1 MVARTRTL
9 SRRALNRALL
19 ERQLLLRRRRL
30 PPLRVVERLVGMH
43 AQVPRD
49 AYIGI
54 WSRVDGFRPQTL
66 SDAIEDRRAV
76 RMTLFRGTLHLVTAE
91 DALAL
96 RPVVQPII
104 ERTFRSSSPYRT
116 ARDTVD
122 VDELLAFLRRRLE
135 ERPSS
140 RAELV
145 EAIRE
150 RWPGRDAEALGYAM
164 YLLDTCQVTPR
175 GLWGRSG
182 RAAFTTL
189 GRWLGR
195 TPSTT
200 GDPEALILRYLAAFG
215 PASPADAQ
223 AWSGLG
229 GMGELLERLRPRLR
243 TFRSEDG
250 RELFDVPR
258 GALPDPDTPAPV
270 RFMPEYD
277 NASIGFRDRSRIV
290 PEGVSLWTNAGWG
303 AVFADGMVT
312 ARWRLT
318 PARDAAVLRI
328 EPFRSL
334 TRLER
339 AEVAEEGAR
348 LAAFLV
354 PDAET
359 TIRLASTPE
368 R

>member
-9 SRRALNRALL
+9 SGRALNRALL
-19 ERQLLLRRRRL
+19 ERQLLLRRRRV
-30 PPLRVVERLVGMH
+30 PPLQVVERLVGLH

-49 AYIGI
+49 AYIAL
-54 WSRVDGFRPQTL
+54 WSRIDGFRPEAL
-66 SDAIEDRRAV
+66 SDAIEGRRAV
-76 RMTLFRGTLHLVTAE
+76 RLTLFRGTLHLVTAE
-91 DALAL
+91 DALTLRAL
-96 RPVVQPII
+96 VQPII
-104 ERTFRSSSPYRT
+104 ERTFRSSSPYRM

-122 VDELLAFLRRRLE
+122 VDELLRFLRERMV

-145 EAIRE
+145 VAIRE
-150 RWPGRDAEALGYAM
+150 RWPALDAEALGYAM

-175 GLWGRSG
+175 GLWRRSG

-189 GRWLGR
+189 GHWLGR
-195 TPSTT
+195 EPSTE
-200 GDPEALILRYLAAFG
+200 GDPAALVLRYLSAFG

-223 AWSGLG
+223 AWSGLS
-229 GMGELLERLRPRLR
+229 GMRELFERLRPRLR
-243 TFRSEDG
+243 TFLGEDG

-258 GALPDPDTPAPV
+258 RPLPDPDTPAPV

-277 NASIGFRDRSRIV
+277 NASIGFKDRSRIV

-303 AVFADGMVT
+303 TVLVDGMVT

-328 EPFRSL
+328 EPFR
-334 TRLER
+334 RLARSER
-339 AEVAEEGAR
+339 TEIAEEG
-348 LAAFLV
+348 
-354 PDAET
+354 
-359 TIRLASTPE
+359 IRLSGLLAQRVEATV
-368 R
+368 RFGG